1 MYTYII
7 DSCPKP
13 KSVEQ
18 YNAMDSDSGI
28 EFDQMLSAT
37 LKILGYIMEIVFQ
50 PGATSSN
57 DESMKI
63 QFNVY
68 IHRTS
73 IP

>member
-28 EFDQMLSAT
+28 EFDQMLAAALKFLGTMVIGEIAFQLDT
-37 LKILGYIMEIVFQ
+37 L
-50 PGATSSN
+50 
-57 DESMKI
+57 
-63 QFNVY
+63 
-68 IHRTS
+68 
-73 IP
+73 

>member
-1 MYTYII
+1 
-7 DSCPKP
+7 
-13 KSVEQ
+13 
-18 YNAMDSDSGI
+18 MDSDSGI

-37 LKILGYIMEIVFQ
+37 LKILGTWVIGKIAFQLDKRICIMEIVFQ
-50 PGATSSN
+50 PVATSSN

-63 QFNVY
+63 NVY

>member
-28 EFDQMLSAT
+28 EFDQMLSAA
-37 LKILGYIMEIVFQ
+37 LKFLGTMVIGEIAFQ
-50 PGATSSN
+50 LDKRIYNENS
-57 DESMKI
+57 
-63 QFNVY
+63 V
-68 IHRTS
+68 S
-73 IP
+73 IRRDLVQ